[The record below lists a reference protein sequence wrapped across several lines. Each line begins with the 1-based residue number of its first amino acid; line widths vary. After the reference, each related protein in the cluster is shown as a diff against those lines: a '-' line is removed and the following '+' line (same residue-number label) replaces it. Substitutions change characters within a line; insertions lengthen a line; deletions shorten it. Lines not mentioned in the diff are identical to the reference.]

1 MKIHIA
7 LILVII
13 VFAFLLQTTLTYI
26 GWNCFL
32 TKVFEVG
39 NLTFKDSS
47 WLSIALDFILSPV
60 IASHSVNNNK

>member
-1 MKIHIA
+1 MKKIVA
-7 LILVII
+7 LLLLII
-13 VFAFLLQTTLTYI
+13 FAFLLQITLTYI